1 MNKFE
6 IERFDLLSNIKTD
19 VAKQR
24 SWIRNCL
31 NEHSLE
37 RYTMAILSNENLI
50 KEFYEEWCL
59 LLDKEF
65 NSTLPMLVSGL
76 QSILFAINIDNPNF
90 NVSTKI
96 SASKT
101 NVQDQNLAQIT
112 SESSEP
118 IKIKNK
124 SSLPSTS
131 FGGNSLEN
139 SELTLIKI
147 KKSNKI
153 RKNNVVVFDIEDD
166 ADEEMNNEGNELN
179 HEENNLAKG
188 SIQSNNL
195 NDAQD
200 QVGVLTNPIKYSK
213 NSPYSKEII
222 RFSKF

>member
-6 IERFDLLSNIKTD
+6 IERFDLLGNVKTD

-50 KEFYEEWCL
+50 REFYEDWCL

-65 NSTLPMLVSGL
+65 NSTIPMLVSGL
-76 QSILFAINIDNPNF
+76 QSILFAINIDNPSF

-96 SASKT
+96 AVLKT
-101 NVQDQNLAQIT
+101 TDQNVTQIST
-112 SESSEP
+112 ESSEP

-124 SSLPSTS
+124 TSSSSTS

-139 SELTLIKI
+139 SELIAIKI

-166 ADEEMNNEGNELN
+166 AEEEMNNQRNELN
-179 HEENNLAKG
+179 NLDEENVLAQC
-188 SIQSNNL
+188 SIKSSHSN
-195 NDAQD
+195 DVQD
-200 QVGVLTNPIKYSK
+200 QVGILTNPIKYSK
-213 NSPYSKEII
+213 NSSYSK
-222 RFSKF
+222 